1 LGNFGF
7 GHCAKV
13 KQILGDYTYL
23 TCFMIVICGD
33 ATAFDFK
40 GIKKADI
47 SIKIEL
53 IVRIQNCRMHSI

>member
-1 LGNFGF
+1 
-7 GHCAKV
+7 
-13 KQILGDYTYL
+13 TYL

-47 SIKIEL
+47 SIKIEF
-53 IVRIQNCRMHSI
+53 IVRIQNCRMHSIWQLQRKGRN